1 MQLIEF
7 IQFAHSSVF
16 KDLHCK
22 SGFEYVKSFN
32 SKNMVQTGN
41 NDPEMKSK
49 LSPKISNI

>member
-32 SKNMVQTGN
+32 SKKYGTNGKQRPRN
-41 NDPEMKSK
+41 EI
-49 LSPKISNI
+49 KIIAENK